1 MKRRWVKVTGR
12 KLVFVRLNALSL
24 RERVLLFLSVIS
36 LCVLLV
42 DVLWV
47 SPAQAAHKELQYRF
61 DKQSTELQ
69 LTRAEFD
76 SLAAPVD
83 TQKIMRDEIAAVK
96 LSLDMVNRT
105 ISGVSVVVDDAPLP
119 LAQVLV
125 HLLRKHEG
133 LKLLRTSMVT
143 PKMTVDDTTQT
154 VAELFRGLT
163 QQNVE
168 LTVSGPYAELTQY
181 VQTLE
186 KALPHVRWG
195 SMKLISENPP
205 TELTLQ
211 LFVVGEYAK

>member
-1 MKRRWVKVTGR
+1 MKRRWVTGR

-24 RERVLLFLSVIS
+24 RERVLLFLSIIII
-36 LCVLLV
+36 CVFLV
-42 DVLWV
+42 ELLWV
-47 SPAQAAHKELQYRF
+47 APAQAAHKTLQQRF

-69 LTRAEFD
+69 RTRAEFE

-83 TQKIMRDEIAAVK
+83 TQKILRDEIAAVK
-96 LSLDMVNRT
+96 LSLDTVNRT
-105 ISGVSVVVDDAPLP
+105 ISGVSSVVDEAPLP

-125 HLLRKHEG
+125 HLLRQHQG

-143 PKMTVDDTTQT
+143 PKMTVDETTQT
-154 VAELFRGLT
+154 VAKLSRGLT

-168 LTVSGPYAELTQY
+168 LTVSGPYSELTRY

-195 SMKLISENPP
+195 SMKLKSENPP

>member
-1 MKRRWVKVTGR
+1 MKRRWVTGR

-24 RERVLLFLSVIS
+24 RERVLLFSSIIII
-36 LCVLLV
+36 CVFLV
-42 DVLWV
+42 ELLWV
-47 SPAQAAHKELQYRF
+47 SPAQAAHNTLQQRF

-69 LTRAEFD
+69 LTRAEFE
-76 SLAAPVD
+76 SAASPVD
-83 TQKIMRDEIAAVK
+83 MQKILRDEIAAVK

-105 ISGVSVVVDDAPLP
+105 ISGVSSVVDEAPLP

-125 HLLRKHEG
+125 HLLRQHEG

-143 PKMTVDDTTQT
+143 PKMTADETTQT
-154 VAELFRGLT
+154 LAELSRGLT

-168 LTVSGPYAELTQY
+168 LTVSGPYSELTQY

-186 KALPHVRWG
+186 EALPHVRWG
-195 SMKLISENPP
+195 SMKLISEKPP